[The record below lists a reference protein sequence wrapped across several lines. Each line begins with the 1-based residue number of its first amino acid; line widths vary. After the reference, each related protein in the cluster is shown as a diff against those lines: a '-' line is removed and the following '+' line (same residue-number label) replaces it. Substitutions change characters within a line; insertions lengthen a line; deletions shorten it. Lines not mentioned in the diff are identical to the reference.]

1 MLNKCMNQFRS
12 YVNASSSSCAT
23 VSAFPTPRGITCA
36 AGLGIAIRVNK
47 IDYNEKNKVVTLLTT
62 SDNKAEAMKEIVI
75 SKMIKR
81 SIPAQAI
88 KEIKK
93 ESVGGGNTK
102 LTLQVIDVIG
112 SEDATKITKEIKAQK
127 LKVQASIRGEEIR
140 VTAKSIDDLQ
150 ECIKVVKSLELELP
164 LSFTNFS

>member
-1 MLNKCMNQFRS
+1 MAKEHSFDISAEVDKQELKNALEQAKKEI
-12 YVNASSSSCAT
+12 VNRYD
-23 VSAFPTPRGITCA
+23 FK
-36 AGLGIAIRVNK
+36 GLTAD

-112 SEDATKITKEIKAQK
+112 SEDAKKITKEIKAQK

>member
-1 MLNKCMNQFRS
+1 MAKEHSFDITAEVDKQELKNALEQAKKEV
-12 YVNASSSSCAT
+12 VNRYD
-23 VSAFPTPRGITCA
+23 FK
-36 AGLGIAIRVNK
+36 GLTAE
-47 IDYNEKNKVVTLLTT
+47 IDYNEKNKIVTLLTT

-81 SIPAQAI
+81 SIPSQAI

-112 SEDATKITKEIKAQK
+112 SEDAKKITKEIKTQK
-127 LKVQASIRGEEIR
+127 LKVQASIRGDEVR

-150 ECIKVVKSLELELP
+150 ECIKVVKALELELP

>member
-1 MLNKCMNQFRS
+1 MTGVQ
-12 YVNASSSSCAT
+12 
-23 VSAFPTPRGITCA
+23 TCA
-36 AGLGIAIRVNK
+36 LPI
-47 IDYNEKNKVVTLLTT
+47 L
-62 SDNKAEAMKEIVI
+62 
-75 SKMIKR
+75 KR
-81 SIPAQAI
+81 SIPSQAI

-112 SEDATKITKEIKAQK
+112 SEDAKKITKEIKTQK
-127 LKVQASIRGEEIR
+127 LKVQASIRGDEVR

-150 ECIKVVKSLELELP
+150 ECIKVVKALELELP